1 MQRMKVLL
9 TTANEVQIE
18 KFTFLFWCRMKRLQ
32 EKDFFLSPQNNQH
45 LGSNAA
51 DESFTYNRKYS
62 KACCGFLFLPK

>member
-51 DESFTYNRKYS
+51 DESFTYKPQILE
-62 KACCGFLFLPK
+62 GLLWFLVLT